1 MRLSTSRCTPRLLGT
16 LFFWSTIYVQV
27 SPVNGLKP
35 LYFQLVLSKNE
46 QFDNSGYIPAVDLAL
61 SLINDNSSVLPE
73 YELKYTDII
82 DPQVSYNIIILI
94 TICNDS
100 NIISEYYWTLY

>member
-1 MRLSTSRCTPRLLGT
+1 MRLSTRRCTLRLLGT
-16 LFFWSTIYVQV
+16 FFFWSTIHLHV
-27 SPVNGLKP
+27 SPISGLKP

-61 SLINDNSSVLPE
+61 SLINENSSILPE

-82 DPQVSYNIIILI
+82 DPQVSY
-94 TICNDS
+94 
-100 NIISEYYWTLY
+100 